1 VLCPGPNAFQHS
13 TTIAAIAMSANRYI
27 TWLTSSHEVNSTSR
41 HRVSARPQAGVPTP
55 APAPRGLRTGLAAL
69 CPSGG
74 PLDRVQLSRA
84 KGAAELSA

>member
-13 TTIAAIAMSANRYI
+13 TTIATIAMSANRYI

-41 HRVSARPQAGVPTP
+41 HRVSAPAGQAYPRLRR
-55 APAPRGLRTGLAAL
+55 PRGLRTGLASL